1 MGKLC
6 SSCGV
11 VAFDLAI
18 AKFCGKCG
26 SKFNKNLKQNKAVS
40 HNRLVNFESY
50 EEFHGERILKIFL
63 IFSYLGL
70 ALAILYLFFD
80 YKVYGDTPHW
90 DGVFIARLI
99 AIFFAVMVVVA
110 VSHSFFKNHRVEAI
124 TFFGTLGYTAIT
136 YGYIAF
142 DNDVHFVGYNWVYYL
157 VATIMLGPLI
167 TKKIYIIME
176 IYQILIV
183 LILFERF
190 DKSSEEIF
198 IYTIFS
204 IPLAVYVFA
213 VVALNR
219 KNGEEAY
226 ENAYQMHIIASV
238 DVLSNLLNRRSWYDK
253 SRGICALNKG
263 LSFIMLD
270 IDHFKKVNDTYG
282 HDAGD
287 IVIKMVADTLM
298 EETRENDIVGR
309 LGGEE
314 FGIILPK
321 TSLDEAVE
329 IGERIRKAI
338 ESKSV
343 KYGDLELKVTIS
355 LGATHSQS
363 NNDLEAVVKI
373 GDTNLY
379 KSKQNGRNRISF

>member
-1 MGKLC
+1 MNQ
-6 SSCGV
+6 
-11 VAFDLAI
+11 DI
-18 AKFCGKCG
+18 
-26 SKFNKNLKQNKAVS
+26 N

-50 EEFHGERILKIFL
+50 EAFHGKRILKTFL

-70 ALAILYLFFD
+70 LLATLYLLFD
-80 YKVYGDTPHW
+80 YKIYGGTQYW
-90 DGVFIARLI
+90 SGVLAVRLV

-110 VSHSFFKNHRVEAI
+110 VAHSFFERYRVEAI
-124 TFFGTLGYTAIT
+124 TFFGTLGYSALT

-142 DNDVHFVGYNWVYYL
+142 NNDIHFVGYNWVYYL
-157 VATIMLGPLI
+157 VATIMIGPLI

-176 IYQILIV
+176 SYQILLV
-183 LILFERF
+183 LVLFALF
-190 DKSSEEIF
+190 HKSEEEIF
-198 IYTIFS
+198 IYIIFS
-204 IPLAVYVFA
+204 VPLAIYVFA

-226 ENAYQMHIIASV
+226 ENAYQMHIVSSI
-238 DVLSNLLNRRSWYDK
+238 DVLSNLLNRRSWYDT
-253 SRGICALNKG
+253 SRRIFAHNKG
-263 LSFIMLD
+263 FSFIMLD

-298 EETRENDIVGR
+298 QETREKDVVGR

-314 FGIILPK
+314 FGIVLPQ
-321 TSLDEAVE
+321 TSLEEAVE
-329 IGERIRKAI
+329 IGERIRKVI
-338 ESKSV
+338 EAKSV
-343 KYGDLELKVTIS
+343 QYADLNLNVTIS
-355 LGATHSQS
+355 LGATHSES
-363 NNDLEAVVKI
+363 YDDLETIVKI

>member
-1 MGKLC
+1 MGATIKMRKDIC
-6 SSCGV
+6 
-11 VAFDLAI
+11 
-18 AKFCGKCG
+18 
-26 SKFNKNLKQNKAVS
+26 
-40 HNRLVNFESY
+40 HNRLVDFESY
-50 EEFHGERILKIFL
+50 DEFHGKRILKTFL

-70 ALAILYLFFD
+70 VLATLYLLFD
-80 YKVYGDTPHW
+80 YKVYGNTPYW
-90 DGVFIARLI
+90 NGVLTTRLI
-99 AIFFAVMVVVA
+99 AIFFAVMVIVA
-110 VSHSFFKNHRVEAI
+110 VAHSFFKNHRVEAI

-142 DNDVHFVGYNWVYYL
+142 NNDIHFVGYNWVYYL
-157 VATIMLGPLI
+157 VATIMIGPLI

-176 IYQILIV
+176 SYQILIV
-183 LILFERF
+183 LILFVLF
-190 DKSSEEIF
+190 DKSSDEIF

-204 IPLAVYVFA
+204 IPLAIYVFA

-226 ENAYQMHIIASV
+226 ENAYQMHITASI
-238 DVLSNLLNRRSWYDK
+238 DVLSNLLNRRSWYDR
-253 SRGICALNKG
+253 SRGIFAHNKG

-298 EETRENDIVGR
+298 EETREKDVVGR

-314 FGIILPK
+314 FGIVLPQ

-343 KYGDLELKVTIS
+343 KYGDLDLSVTIS
-355 LGATHSQS
+355 LGATHSES
-363 NNDLEAVVKI
+363 NDDLEAVVKI